1 MEKPSRRNLF
11 DDDSDGEA
19 NNDADYQPGQ
29 EAPAKTEEPATKV
42 LDDEEEEYVPEYVA
56 QVEQPYIPA

>member
-42 LDDEEEEYVPEYVA
+42 LDDEEEEYVPE
-56 QVEQPYIPA
+56 